1 VQHQPTH
8 ASSDAAK
15 SDRGSPPLGPMRT
28 TWHSLNRLHSGIGLR
43 LFVRVL
49 LFSSA
54 ITLLLTLIQLY
65 LDYRRDIGTIDRRIS
80 EIGSSYRRSLAE
92 GLWRLDAPQLQL
104 QVDGILHLPD
114 IRYVEVREATD
125 RSDPMVVSA
134 GSRQVNADMRRE
146 FPISYAFRGVE
157 QVLGT
162 LSIEAAFDGI
172 YRRLLDRAAVIM
184 VSQGVNIFFV
194 SFFILLIVH
203 RLITRHLAATANS
216 LSGYDLRRPPSP
228 LRLDRRPPRQA
239 DELDQLIG
247 AFNGMSASL
256 LTVYDELRA
265 SEERWRTVFQNAP
278 VGIGTLNL
286 DGKFLTA
293 NPTFQ
298 RMLGYGEDEM
308 RSLTGLG
315 ITHEDDRAATRH
327 LIDEVIAGGRQSYQV
342 EKRYRRKD
350 GHVIWVLVNTSII
363 PASGS
368 TPAFFAG
375 VVVDITEHKRAQE
388 ERERLHQLE
397 ADLAHMNRVSMMGE
411 LAGSLAHE
419 ITQPVGSAGNNARA
433 AMNFLDQRP
442 PDLSEVRDALGCVVS
457 DTDRAG
463 DIIDRIREH
472 IKKAPPRKG
481 RFDLNAAINE
491 VIVLAHS
498 AIIKNSISVETRLA
512 DGLLPVQGDHVQM
525 QQVVLNLILNAIEAM
540 GSAEAWARELAIST
554 EQTKTGDVIVAVRDS
569 GPGIDPEHREHVFQ
583 AFYTTKPSGTGM
595 GLSICRSIIDAHGG
609 RLWAEANEPRGAV
622 FQFTLPGAG
631 RSS

>member
-1 VQHQPTH
+1 
-8 ASSDAAK
+8 
-15 SDRGSPPLGPMRT
+15 MRK
-28 TWHSLNRLHSGIGLR
+28 TWRSLDRLHSGIALR
-43 LFVRVL
+43 LLVRVL

-65 LDYRRDIGTIDRRIS
+65 FDYRRDIGTIDRRIS
-80 EIGSSYRRSLAE
+80 EIDSGYRRSLAE
-92 GLWRLDAPQLQL
+92 GLWRLDARQLQL
-104 QVDGILHLPD
+104 QVEGILHLPD

-125 RSDPMVVSA
+125 RADPMVVTA
-134 GSRQVNADMRRE
+134 GSRQVNADMRRQ

-157 QVLGT
+157 RVLGV
-162 LSIEAAFDGI
+162 LAIEAAFDQI

-184 VSQGVNIFFV
+184 VSQGVNTFFV
-194 SFFILLIVH
+194 SFFIVLIVH
-203 RLITRHLAATANS
+203 RLITRHLAATANA
-216 LSGYDLRRPPSP
+216 LSGYDPRRSPPP
-228 LRLDRRPPRQA
+228 LRLERRPPRQA

-256 LTVYDELRA
+256 LAAYDELRA
-265 SEERWRTVFQNAP
+265 SEKRWRTVFQNAP

-286 DGKFLTA
+286 EGRFVTA

-298 RMLGYGEDEM
+298 RMLGYNEDEL
-308 RSLTGLG
+308 RSRTGLD
-315 ITHEDDRAATRH
+315 ITHEDDRAATRC
-327 LIDEVIAGGRQSYQV
+327 LIDEMITGGRQSYQV

-375 VVVDITEHKRAQE
+375 VVIDITERKRAQE
-388 ERERLHQLE
+388 ERERLRELE
-397 ADLAHMNRVSMMGE
+397 ADLARMNRVSMMGE
-411 LAGSLAHE
+411 LAASLAHE

-433 AMNFLDQRP
+433 AMNFLNQRP
-442 PDLSEVRDALGCVVS
+442 PDLDEAREAIGDVVN
-457 DTDRAG
+457 DTNRAG

-498 AIIKNSISVETRLA
+498 AIIKNGVSVETSLA
-512 DGLLPVQGDHVQM
+512 DGLLAVQGDRVQV

-540 GSAEAWARELAIST
+540 DSVAAGARKLVVSA
-554 EQTKTGDVIVAVRDS
+554 EQTKTGGGRVTVRDS
-569 GPGIDPEHREHVFQ
+569 GPGIDPEHRERVFQ
-583 AFYTTKPSGTGM
+583 AFFTTKSSGTGM

-622 FQFTLPGAG
+622 FQFTLPGAEPELTDFQAK
-631 RSS
+631 RSGIN